1 MKVSI
6 VGAGMVG
13 SAAAFAMVL
22 RRLANEIVLVDVNEA
37 LALSQAEDI
46 LHATPVTSPVK
57 VSSGDYTAIA
67 DSAVIVLAC
76 GVSQRPGESR
86 LQLLQRNEAI
96 FADVVVRVVAHA
108 PNAIII
114 IASNPVDIMTQFVTE
129 LGSFPPQ
136 RVIGSGTILDTAR
149 FRVLLGEAFGV
160 SPQSVHAYVL
170 GEHGDSE
177 VLVWSEAR
185 IGGMPLAEFAGRH
198 GKELTAELKASIDE
212 RVRRAAYR
220 IIQGKGSTY
229 YGIGAGLAR
238 IIQAVRNDEQ
248 TVFTLSNSD
257 VPGFAHVSLSL
268 PRIIGAEGIRAT
280 LAPAMNDEEKG
291 AFARSVEVLQ
301 RARSIHQ
308 GV

>member
-6 VGAGMVG
+6 IGAGMVG

-37 LALSQAEDI
+37 LALAQAEDI
-46 LHATPVTSPVK
+46 LHATPVSSPVK
-57 VSSGDYTAIA
+57 VSSGDYTAIVG
-67 DSAVIVLAC
+67 SSVVILAC

-96 FADVVVRVVAHA
+96 FAEVVVRVAANA
-108 PNAIII
+108 PDALILV
-114 IASNPVDIMTQFVTE
+114 ASNPVDIMTQFVTE

-149 FRVLLGEAFGV
+149 FRALLGEAFGI

-185 IGGMPLAEFAGRH
+185 IGGMPLAEFARRH
-198 GKELTAELKASIDE
+198 GKELTAELKDAIDE

-238 IIQAVRNDEQ
+238 IIQAVRNDERA
-248 TVFTLSNSD
+248 VFTLSNSD
-257 VPGFAHVSLSL
+257 VPGFAHVSVSL
-268 PRIIGAEGIRAT
+268 PRILGAKGIHAT
-280 LAPAMNDEEKG
+280 LTPVLSDEETN
-291 AFARSVEVLQ
+291 AFACSVEVLQ
-301 RARSIHQ
+301 RARTRR
-308 GV
+308 